1 MGSLCKQSLGR
12 PALGFPGKKMP
23 VLALR
28 PRIQVGAQGVLPTG
42 SEHGADRLRLT
53 SSLLQSKH
61 DGTAEWRLP

>member
-1 MGSLCKQSLGR
+1 
-12 PALGFPGKKMP
+12 MP